1 MGQKLNKM
9 HIICQKNINQVS
21 LMQGGTMYKNL
32 RKKILLTT
40 IIASSS
46 LFANYYSQKE
56 NTTKI
61 DKQQV
66 NTNLYMQNKSSNS
79 LIGIA
84 QVTTNGSKLNVRE
97 NANLNSPI
105 VSKVNNKDYLEIYSE
120 TTNWYYVKYSKNK
133 TGYISKNYSI
143 LASKSIKKVNANSLN
158 IRKGPSTNYAKIGTL
173 TKNTEIG
180 VLLLTNSW
188 AKIVYD
194 GNKIGYVSN
203 NYLSDNYSQKY
214 SKFSI
219 NTKDYKQFDSRW
231 ANKKLGNSSKT
242 FKSSGCAVTALS
254 IMESYRTKK
263 DITPYD
269 YSKTLKFTS
278 SGALYW
284 PTTTYNVSSSI
295 SNPLTTI
302 YNTLKKGQPIMV
314 GLKDKSGN
322 QHYVVVYGFTGGNTL
337 SSNSFLIR
345 DPGSSSRTKLNELL
359 AIKPIYYK
367 IITIK

>member
-214 SKFSI
+214 SK
-219 NTKDYKQFDSRW
+219 
-231 ANKKLGNSSKT
+231 
-242 FKSSGCAVTALS
+242 
-254 IMESYRTKK
+254 
-263 DITPYD
+263 
-269 YSKTLKFTS
+269 TLKFTS

>member
-158 IRKGPSTNYAKIGTL
+158 IRK
-173 TKNTEIG
+173 
-180 VLLLTNSW
+180 
-188 AKIVYD
+188 
-194 GNKIGYVSN
+194 
-203 NYLSDNYSQKY
+203 KY
-214 SKFSI
+214 
-219 NTKDYKQFDSRW
+219 
-231 ANKKLGNSSKT
+231 
-242 FKSSGCAVTALS
+242 
-254 IMESYRTKK
+254 
-263 DITPYD
+263 
-269 YSKTLKFTS
+269 
-278 SGALYW
+278 
-284 PTTTYNVSSSI
+284 
-295 SNPLTTI
+295 
-302 YNTLKKGQPIMV
+302 
-314 GLKDKSGN
+314 
-322 QHYVVVYGFTGGNTL
+322 
-337 SSNSFLIR
+337 
-345 DPGSSSRTKLNELL
+345 
-359 AIKPIYYK
+359 
-367 IITIK
+367 